1 MRFIELALVLLM
13 VMSTCMATTQRTLMA
28 EVKQQQQ
35 QQPEKGQNGELAGQ
49 VNNMHTHAD
58 PEVDFEGRN
67 GGGTIKA

>member
-28 EVKQQQQ
+28 EVKQ